1 MTTGANSGKGAF
13 KDHVG
18 VAETH
23 AEHQMKKR
31 AAEGAEEAEETDPY
45 EGLTTKEI
53 AALKAQMGDAP
64 IINKPYE
71 EMTTKE
77 KLYMTF
83 EDPGLNWTA
92 AAISFVITC
101 MILTSTAC
109 FIAETMPELA
119 HQTEVSDTCETPPC
133 GVAES
138 TWGTIELCV
147 EPLIRAPAVHAL
159 PRVAWTHRCRL
170 AQRESQARADDSH
183 SSAMRLCG
191 QGLHL
196 GIYTGLCRQALLY
209 TRARTVCVRS
219 DELDRLYCDR
229 ALLHRDSG

>member
-23 AEHQMKKR
+23 AEHQMKKH
-31 AAEGAEEAEETDPY
+31 AAGDAEEEEIDPY

-64 IINKPYE
+64 IIDKPYE

-77 KLYMTF
+77 KLFMTF
-83 EDPGLNWTA
+83 EDPSLNWA
-92 AAISFVITC
+92 AAVISFVITC

-138 TWGTIELCV
+138 TWGTIELYV
-147 EPLIRAPAVHAL
+147 APRAHPRAPCACPA
-159 PRVAWTHRCRL
+159 ACRL
-170 AQRESQARADDSH
+170 D
-183 SSAMRLCG
+183 
-191 QGLHL
+191 
-196 GIYTGLCRQALLY
+196 ALLP
-209 TRARTVCVRS
+209 ART
-219 DELDRLYCDR
+219 
-229 ALLHRDSG
+229 A